1 MSLHTVKFSN
11 GNILTI
17 EDEAGYRLFKI
28 TKLNK
33 PKTWIEKGCYK
44 FAKKLKTV
52 KKKLEILLG
61 SNTLIFYKVLR

>member
-44 FAKKLKTV
+44 FAKNLVYRYPLK
-52 KKKLEILLG
+52 
-61 SNTLIFYKVLR
+61 NTG